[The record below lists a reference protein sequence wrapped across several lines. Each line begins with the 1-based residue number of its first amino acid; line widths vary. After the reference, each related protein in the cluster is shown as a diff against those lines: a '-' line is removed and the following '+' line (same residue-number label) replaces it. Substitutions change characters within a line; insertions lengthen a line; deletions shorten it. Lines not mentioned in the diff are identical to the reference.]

1 MHFTK
6 NFTFFLAVFFFV
18 SASVFSQTVGLKYN
32 FNTGDKEL
40 DISLNNWNIQA
51 KADLKNTIT
60 DLSVSYSIPEVK
72 IEAYLKVEKM
82 EPAEILMAAMI
93 ADVADKNVEEVV
105 EEYQENKD
113 KGWGVIAKNMGIKPG
128 SREFHELKNKHK
140 KEKTGK
146 GKKGKHSKGK
156 GKKD

>member
-1 MHFTK
+1 
-6 NFTFFLAVFFFV
+6 
-18 SASVFSQTVGLKYN
+18 FSQTVGLKYN